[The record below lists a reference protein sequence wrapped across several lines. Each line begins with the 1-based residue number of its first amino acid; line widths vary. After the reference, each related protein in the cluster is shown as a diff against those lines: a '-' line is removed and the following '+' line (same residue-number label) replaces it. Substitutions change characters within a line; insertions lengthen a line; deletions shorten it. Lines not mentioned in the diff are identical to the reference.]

1 MRKIKYIDRKKTRRL
16 ESELLENRLKSTP
29 ENRME
34 TGQRLADEIDTLLD
48 RGYRPRRYTLEF
60 DYVSFNEP
68 LIFQ

>member
-16 ESELLENRLKSTP
+16 ESELLENRLKSIP